1 MPGRAVRVTLDANYQ
16 LIGAGGERLIVL
28 LHGFQQDGALIGKLL
43 GPCFGKR
50 DTLLAPDGLFPVPRR
65 TESGFKPAFGW
76 YFYDPVANRYHV
88 TMDAAVEFLTNLIEG
103 LDLGHLPK
111 CIAGYSQGGYLA
123 PFLAKNLSG
132 VSQVIGINGR
142 FRDEQLSGPLPFR
155 LDGVNGEQ
163 DAFVDPVRARECHA
177 AIVASGVQG
186 SFIMVP
192 DAGHGIGPGIREAVR
207 EHYRRHWGET
217 D

>member
-1 MPGRAVRVTLDANYQ
+1 V
-16 LIGAGGERLIVL
+16 
-28 LHGFQQDGALIGKLL
+28 
-43 GPCFGKR
+43 
-50 DTLLAPDGLFPVPRR
+50 
-65 TESGFKPAFGW
+65 
-76 YFYDPVANRYHV
+76 
-88 TMDAAVEFLTNLIEG
+88 
-103 LDLGHLPK
+103 GHLPK